1 MDVSFGT
8 YLRLLFSELLLEFC
22 FGPVSYLLLLAFWK
36 ILGSDGKQHRRTPCY
51 GVVFPEC
58 FQRRCNGREIRDVK
72 AAVKKQWRM
81 CQTVKFTI
89 IMFDTFS
96 KAYLLYSIHFL
107 ADSFFM
113 LDAPNWVFPGMAP
126 LFSLASES
134 STSL

>member
-1 MDVSFGT
+1 MYCSWHFGRSSEAIVSSIAELLVMVSFF
-8 YLRLLFSELLLEFC
+8 RN
-22 FGPVSYLLLLAFWK
+22 AFKEW
-36 ILGSDGKQHRRTPCY
+36 G
-51 GVVFPEC
+51 
-58 FQRRCNGREIRDVK
+58 NGREIRDVK

-81 CQTVKFTI
+81 RQTVKCTI

-96 KAYLLYSIHFL
+96 KADLLHSIYFL

-113 LDAPNWVFPGMAP
+113 LDAPNWAFPGVVV

>member
-1 MDVSFGT
+1 MC
-8 YLRLLFSELLLEFC
+8 LLFSELLLEFC

-36 ILGSDGKQHRRTPCY
+36 ILGSDCKQHLRTPRY
-51 GVVFPEC
+51 GVVFPGC

-81 CQTVKFTI
+81 RQTVKCTI

-96 KAYLLYSIHFL
+96 KADLLYSIYFL

-113 LDAPNWVFPGMAP
+113 LDAPNLAFPGMAP